1 MLRIFTAIF
10 ALCLSLSATNALAQ
24 DSAAEFVWVVTE
36 SSATRFLE
44 SDSSE
49 VEKTVVGDKLQ
60 VVHRK
65 GDRIRLRFKGSKFG
79 WVDAATVSTS
89 EPSATPAAP

>member
-1 MLRIFTAIF
+1 MLRIFSAIF
-10 ALCLSLSATNALAQ
+10 ALCLSLSATNAHAQ